1 LDRLNKTQAIPAAE
15 SSGFVEAPG
24 GRIWYRSNGD
34 RHSDRPVLVG
44 VHGGPGVPH
53 DYLLPLTA
61 LSGERRV
68 ILYDQLDVGK
78 SDKPGDPKNWT
89 VERFVAEIE
98 ALRKALGLKEIH
110 LFGNSWGATIAA
122 EYAIGRPQGLTS
134 LTLSGP
140 LLSTARWIADNDDYI
155 RALSPEAQ
163 DALAR
168 SGGRGADHDPKV
180 AMAVAEYNRR
190 HLCRADPW
198 PDFLETAMNGTN
210 TTLYNAMWGPTA
222 FICTGKLQR
231 YDCTGRLSHIQAP
244 ALVICGQYD
253 ESAPSSCHAF
263 SKMIPAAQLAVIPDA
278 SHFPFIERPDPF
290 MVILRTFLKESE

>member
-1 LDRLNKTQAIPAAE
+1 MSKTQAIPAPE
-15 SSGFVEAPG
+15 STGFVEVEG

-34 RHSDRPVLVG
+34 RHKDQAALVG

-78 SDKPGDPKNWT
+78 SDKPGDPENWT
-89 VERFVAEIE
+89 VPRFVAEID
-98 ALRKALGLKEIH
+98 ALRQALGLDQIH

-163 DALAR
+163 AALAR
-168 SGGRGADHDPKV
+168 SGGRGA
-180 AMAVAEYNRR
+180 E
-190 HLCRADPW
+190 
-198 PDFLETAMNGTN
+198 
-210 TTLYNAMWGPTA
+210 
-222 FICTGKLQR
+222 
-231 YDCTGRLSHIQAP
+231 
-244 ALVICGQYD
+244 
-253 ESAPSSCHAF
+253 
-263 SKMIPAAQLAVIPDA
+263 
-278 SHFPFIERPDPF
+278 
-290 MVILRTFLKESE
+290 